1 MPYKGQ
7 ILTNNFTG
15 DSIEFLE
22 TGIDT
27 GGERVTIRVTQ
38 KKSGQTIDNHLHVLQ
53 DETFNVISGRLTCYQ
68 DGREYHLSAGDKLT
82 LSKNIPHNHYST
94 SDEPAVYIQT
104 ITPAMDTDYFFE
116 NYFGLLN
123 DGKIRNG
130 KLPFFQAMVTLKY
143 LESPSFLADIPRGL
157 QKILATFLAP
167 AGRLFGYRAI
177 YKKYT
182 GIEK

>member
-1 MPYKGQ
+1 MPHKGQ
-7 ILTNNFTG
+7 ILTNKLTG
-15 DSIEFLE
+15 DAIEFLE
-22 TGIDT
+22 TGSNT
-27 GGERVTIRVTQ
+27 GGERVTIKVTQ
-38 KKSGQTIDNHLHVLQ
+38 KKSGQTIDNHIHVLQ
-53 DETFNVISGRLTCYQ
+53 DETFKVISGRLTCFQ
-68 DGREYHLSAGDKLT
+68 NGKEYHLYSGDELT
-82 LSKNIPHNHYST
+82 LSKNVAHNHYST
-94 SDEPAVYIQT
+94 SEEPAVYIQT

-123 DGKIRNG
+123 DGKIKNG

-143 LESPSFLADIPRGL
+143 MDSPSFLADIPRGL
-157 QKILATFLAP
+157 QKILATCLAP